1 MIQIMAKFVEISQN
15 DLDELAFNY
24 QLAVNANT
32 QAVSNDVATRQTRW
46 DKGSNTLMRYYK
58 SGTGGEV
65 ATTDPVTDG
74 TFSYIWGN
82 DKGTKFTA
90 SMFALNWASSEDV
103 LSSPRVTTLPDQM
116 ATIEMV
122 TERYFPDEW
131 EIVDLP
137 MNNAGGSSESGGSSG
152 SSESGGSSG
161 ATYWVPTSAGP
172 QPTFESDP
180 TPLGIK
186 FSITPK
192 IVDLDRRMINADIN
206 LPIVTLSGWMEY
218 DARTIETDGSVD
230 GEYYRMPIFDKRVIK
245 TEVTVYDGETIVLG
259 GVAQDTTSVVNDKIP
274 ILGDLPL
281 VGRLFQS
288 KYTESEKRNLLV
300 FLTCRLVKPDGSAFF
315 PEEDRSR
322 GLPDFGRNH

>member
-1 MIQIMAKFVEISQN
+1 
-15 DLDELAFNY
+15 
-24 QLAVNANT
+24 
-32 QAVSNDVATRQTRW
+32 
-46 DKGSNTLMRYYK
+46 
-58 SGTGGEV
+58 
-65 ATTDPVTDG
+65 
-74 TFSYIWGN
+74 
-82 DKGTKFTA
+82 
-90 SMFALNWASSEDV
+90 
-103 LSSPRVTTLPDQM
+103 
-116 ATIEMV
+116 
-122 TERYFPDEW
+122 
-131 EIVDLP
+131 
-137 MNNAGGSSESGGSSG
+137 
-152 SSESGGSSG
+152 
-161 ATYWVPTSAGP
+161 
-172 QPTFESDP
+172 
-180 TPLGIK
+180 
-186 FSITPK
+186 
-192 IVDLDRRMINADIN
+192 MINADIN